1 MAKVVD
7 KPPSQHNKQ
16 ILLFISD
23 KLLESS
29 GKYCTFCLHEATS
42 KWGRVKKK
50 EVKKYK
56 HLPNFCHSL
65 KLPFELLNSVLF
77 PDWIVR
83 VTLYSIIS
91 YRLPRYFFF
100 SISDST
106 RHHFQQPLGQVREQC
121 LHKSLTRE

>member
-1 MAKVVD
+1 MG
-7 KPPSQHNKQ
+7 
-16 ILLFISD
+16 
-23 KLLESS
+23 E
-29 GKYCTFCLHEATS
+29 GK
-42 KWGRVKKK
+42 KKK

-91 YRLPRYFFF
+91 YRLPRY
-100 SISDST
+100 
-106 RHHFQQPLGQVREQC
+106 C
-121 LHKSLTRE
+121 LEAILHS